1 MLSSKIKDIKIRN
14 SLKKV
19 EKIKKVKKF
28 LFTALVNKEDKE
40 NSTIRSSIIL
50 SFLKDKKNISHKSK
64 IRMTNRCVLTNRGR
78 GILRPYG
85 ISRTVMRD
93 LMQFGIIP
101 GYSKAVW

>member
-14 SLKKV
+14 SLKRV
-19 EKIKKVKKF
+19 EKIKRVKKF
-28 LFTALVNKEDKE
+28 LFTALVNKEGKE
-40 NSTIRSSIIL
+40 DSTIRSSIIL
-50 SFLKDKKNISHKSK
+50 SFLKDKKNISYKSK

-78 GILRPYG
+78 GVLRPYG

>member
-28 LFTALVNKEDKE
+28 LFTALINKGDKEDL
-40 NSTIRSSIIL
+40 TIRSSIIL

-78 GILRPYG
+78 GVLRPYG
-85 ISRTVMRD
+85 ISRTIMRD

>member
-50 SFLKDKKNISHKSK
+50 SFFE
-64 IRMTNRCVLTNRGR
+64 G
-78 GILRPYG
+78 
-85 ISRTVMRD
+85 
-93 LMQFGIIP
+93 
-101 GYSKAVW
+101 

>member
-40 NSTIRSSIIL
+40 NSTIRSSIIF

-78 GILRPYG
+78 GVLRPYG

>member
-40 NSTIRSSIIL
+40 NSIIRSSIIL

-78 GILRPYG
+78 GVLRPYG